1 MSRRANRELLREMRE
16 DLEDE
21 EFQDQLDDILEER
34 YGYSQPY
41 PMYPMMRPPVMVP
54 MVWWNSPVFFGFNP
68 MWASSM
74 SWLQTQPVSK
84 TLALAIL

>member
-1 MSRRANRELLREMRE
+1 MSRRANRELLRGMRE

-41 PMYPMMRPPVMVP
+41 PMYPMMRPPVMMPIFVAAAA
-54 MVWWNSPVFFGFNP
+54 MAGK
-68 MWASSM
+68 SSGLRWG
-74 SWLQTQPVSK
+74 SLDLKLRSTSRLFDK
-84 TLALAIL
+84 E